1 MTTTLAQRNL
11 EIKLGKGNG
20 LCGTN
25 IFIEIYK
32 GNDLIIEA
40 FEKIGQDNLAIS
52 DVTCAELLYGA
63 RNNRELNLIRKDID
77 KLIVLPIS
85 SPISNQAV
93 RLVEQFSLSHN
104 LNLPDALIASTSIFH
119 DLELYTLNL
128 KDFKFLENFK
138 LYKA

>member
-1 MTTTLAQRNL
+1 MV
-11 EIKLGKGNG
+11 
-20 LCGTN
+20 LCDTN

-32 GNDLIIEA
+32 GNDLIIEV
-40 FEKIGQDNLAIS
+40 FEKIGQDNIAIS

-63 RNNRELNLIRKDID
+63 RNKRELNLIRKDID

-85 SPISNQAV
+85 SPISTQAV
-93 RLVEQFSLSHN
+93 KLVEQFSLSHN

-138 LYKA
+138 LYKV

>member
-1 MTTTLAQRNL
+1 MV
-11 EIKLGKGNG
+11 
-20 LCGTN
+20 LCDTN

-40 FEKIGQDNLAIS
+40 FEKIGQDNVAIS

-63 RNNRELNLIRKDID
+63 RNKRELNLIRKDID

>member
-1 MTTTLAQRNL
+1 MV
-11 EIKLGKGNG
+11 
-20 LCGTN
+20 LCDTN

-32 GNDLIIEA
+32 GNDLIIEV
-40 FEKIGQDNLAIS
+40 FEKIGQDNAAIS

-63 RNNRELNLIRKDID
+63 RNKRELNLIRKDLD

-85 SPISNQAV
+85 SPISTQAV
-93 RLVEQFSLSHN
+93 KLVEQFSLSHN
-104 LNLPDALIASTSIFH
+104 LNLPDALIASTSIYH

-138 LYKA
+138 LYKV

>member
-1 MTTTLAQRNL
+1 MV
-11 EIKLGKGNG
+11 
-20 LCGTN
+20 LCDTN

-40 FEKIGQDNLAIS
+40 FEKIGQDNVAIS

-63 RNNRELNLIRKDID
+63 RNKRELNLIRKDID

-119 DLELYTLNL
+119 DLELYTLNI

>member
-1 MTTTLAQRNL
+1 M
-11 EIKLGKGNG
+11 EKVMV
-20 LCGTN
+20 LCDTN

-40 FEKIGQDNLAIS
+40 FEKIGQDNVAIS

-63 RNNRELNLIRKDID
+63 RNKRELNLIRKDID

>member
-1 MTTTLAQRNL
+1 MV
-11 EIKLGKGNG
+11 
-20 LCGTN
+20 LCDTN

-32 GNDLIIEA
+32 GNDLIIEV
-40 FEKIGQDNLAIS
+40 FEKIGQDNVAIS

-63 RNNRELNLIRKDID
+63 RNKRELNLIRKDID

-85 SPISNQAV
+85 SPISTQAV
-93 RLVEQFSLSHN
+93 KLVEQFSLSHN

-138 LYKA
+138 LYKV

>member
-1 MTTTLAQRNL
+1 MV
-11 EIKLGKGNG
+11 
-20 LCGTN
+20 LCDTN

-32 GNDLIIEA
+32 GNDLIIEV
-40 FEKIGQDNLAIS
+40 FEKIGQDNVAIS
-52 DVTCAELLYGA
+52 DVTSAELLYGA
-63 RNNRELNLIRKDID
+63 RNKRELNLIRKDID

-85 SPISNQAV
+85 SPISTQAV
-93 RLVEQFSLSHN
+93 KLVEQFSLSHN

-138 LYKA
+138 LYKV

>member
-1 MTTTLAQRNL
+1 VIQTF
-11 EIKLGKGNG
+11 
-20 LCGTN
+20 
-25 IFIEIYK
+25 FIEIYK

-40 FEKIGQDNLAIS
+40 FEKIGQDNVAIS
-52 DVTCAELLYGA
+52 DVTCAELLYRA
-63 RNNRELNLIRKDID
+63 RNKRELNLIRKDID

>member
-1 MTTTLAQRNL
+1 MEQVMV
-11 EIKLGKGNG
+11 
-20 LCGTN
+20 LCDTN

-32 GNDLIIEA
+32 GNDLIIEI
-40 FEKIGQDNLAIS
+40 FEKIGQDNVAIS

-63 RNNRELNLIRKDID
+63 RNKRELNLIRKDIE

-85 SPISNQAV
+85 SPISTQAV
-93 RLVEQFSLSHN
+93 KLVEQFSLSHN

-138 LYKA
+138 LYKV

>member
-1 MTTTLAQRNL
+1 MV
-11 EIKLGKGNG
+11 
-20 LCGTN
+20 LCDTN

-40 FEKIGQDNLAIS
+40 FEKIGQDNVAIS

-63 RNNRELNLIRKDID
+63 RNKRELNLIIKDID
-77 KLIVLPIS
+77 KLIV

-93 RLVEQFSLSHN
+93 RLIEQFSLSHN

-138 LYKA
+138 LYRA